1 MPKLKTNKG
10 LMKRVK
16 VTANGKIKAGK
27 RGRRHRNSHMTGDE
41 MRSKNQKSLV
51 HRHMLRKLERVMG
64 TRLHIAE
71 DKTAKSED

>member
-41 MRSKNQKSLV
+41 MRSKNQKQLV